1 MTMRL
6 RWWDKHKY
14 SIKCHTRVAS
24 FLFVVAAIVIAV
36 NDRATVESVS
46 KYDPS
51 HLPSPRWTLCHSN
64 DNYLGPHSRLLASRS
79 LKSISDF
86 YSASRSEVI
95 TLIVPRNPLCDTG
108 PVPTTSACSL
118 RACCARPFDCFLCRA
133 VPCVSGRLH
142 WVIRPARDLIRC
154 LKDLFHFKR

>member
-1 MTMRL
+1 MTQVTSPPPAEL
-6 RWWDKHKY
+6 FA
-14 SIKCHTRVAS
+14 TAS
-24 FLFVVAAIVIAV
+24 DV
-36 NDRATVESVS
+36 
-46 KYDPS
+46 
-51 HLPSPRWTLCHSN
+51 N

-118 RACCARPFDCFLCRA
+118 RACCAGPFDCFLCRA

-154 LKDLFHFKR
+154 LKDLFHFKRYRRRDKE